1 LISTVEFS
9 LEIIIII
16 FKLKIK
22 DNSRGA
28 GIDSLDDVDMV
39 KCAVL
44 LGRSIMEETI
54 YDIEK

>member
-1 LISTVEFS
+1 M
-9 LEIIIII
+9 

-44 LGRSIMEETI
+44 SRRSIMEETI